1 MDEKIVRELNLF
13 WYAYNYRNA
22 STEDADRAWK
32 ELEACVERLDAY
44 VERIVDA
51 RLDYFLNED

>member
-1 MDEKIVRELNLF
+1 MDEKIVRELDLF

-22 STEDADRAWK
+22 STKDADRAWK
-32 ELEACVERLDAY
+32 ELEAC